1 MPQVV
6 AFLRAINVGV
16 HVVTME
22 RLRELF
28 EEAGCEQ
35 VETFIASG
43 NVIFST
49 KARNLATLEAKLEKH
64 MEKALGYE
72 VKTFLRT
79 VPEVEV
85 LASYEAFN
93 AKEAAKAHTISVGFL
108 AEPLGAEAVKAVNA
122 LQSADDTF
130 HHNGR
135 ELFWLTRIS
144 QADSKLS
151 NAKFEKALKANVT
164 FRNVNTV
171 VRLAAK
177 YGTGKAKR

>member
-6 AFLRAINVGV
+6 AFLRAINVGG

-28 EEAGCEQ
+28 EEAGCEE

-43 NVIFST
+43 NVIFNT
-49 KARNLATLEAKLEKH
+49 KARNLAALETKLEKH
-64 MEKALGYE
+64 LHQALGYE
-72 VKTFLRT
+72 VKTFIRS
-79 VPEVEV
+79 VEEVAQ
-85 LASYEAFN
+85 LAQYTAFN
-93 AKEAAKAHTISVGFL
+93 AKDQASAHTISVGFL
-108 AEPLGAEAVKAVNA
+108 AGPLDSDTIKSVNA
-122 LQSADDTF
+122 LQSPDDAF

-151 NAKFEKALKANVT
+151 NTKFEKAMKTNVT

-177 YGTGKAKR
+177 YGPKKAKA

>member
-6 AFLRAINVGV
+6 AFLRAINVGG

-43 NVIFST
+43 NVIFHT
-49 KARNLATLEAKLEKH
+49 KARNLAALEAKLEKH
-64 MEKALGYE
+64 LHKALGYE
-72 VKTFLRT
+72 VKTFIRS
-79 VPEVEV
+79 VPEVET
-85 LASYEAFN
+85 LATYAAFSPE
-93 AKEAAKAHTISVGFL
+93 EAAKAHTISVGFL
-108 AEPLGAEAVKAVNA
+108 ATPLAKEAIASVGAM
-122 LQSADDTF
+122 QSPEDTF

-151 NAKFEKALKANVT
+151 NTKFEKAMKANVT
-164 FRNVNTV
+164 FRNLNTV
-171 VRLAAK
+171 QRLAKK
-177 YGTGKAKR
+177 YGSKTTKA

>member
-6 AFLRAINVGV
+6 AFLRAINVGG

-28 EEAGCEQ
+28 AQAGCEG

-43 NVIFST
+43 NVIFNT
-49 KARNLATLEAKLEKH
+49 KSKSLATLEAKLEKH
-64 MEKALGYE
+64 LLKELGYE

-79 VPEVEV
+79 VAEVAQ
-85 LASYEAFN
+85 LARYSAFD
-93 AKEAAKAHTISVGFL
+93 AKQQASAHTVSVGFL
-108 AEPLGAEAVKAVNA
+108 AAQLADEAIKSLMA
-122 LQSADDTF
+122 LRTPDDEF
-130 HHNGR
+130 HLNGR
-135 ELFWLTRIS
+135 ELYWLTRIS
-144 QADSKLS
+144 QADTKLS
-151 NAKFEKALKANVT
+151 NAKFEKAMGANVT

-177 YGTGKAKR
+177 YGGV

>member
-6 AFLRAINVGV
+6 AFLRAINVGG

-22 RLRELF
+22 ELRALF
-28 EEAGCEQ
+28 EQAGCEQ

-43 NVIFST
+43 NVIFNT
-49 KARNLATLEAKLEKH
+49 KAKSLAALETKLEKH
-64 MEKALGYE
+64 LEKALGYE

-79 VPEVEV
+79 VPEVQA
-85 LASYEAFN
+85 LASYAAFHPD
-93 AKEAAKAHTISVGFL
+93 EAAQAHTISVGFL
-108 AEPLGAEAVKAVNA
+108 AEPLGDEAIEAVGK
-122 LQSADDTF
+122 LQSADDEF

-151 NAKFEKALKANVT
+151 NAKFEKAMKTNVT

-177 YGTGKAKR
+177 YGAKKAKA